1 MAALHTKVQI
11 ALHVPMQQAR
21 KAAGPGELPWE
32 QPCKYE
38 LQVALN
44 GLMAGVPTVTKGSG
58 ASVMFLLDGSGS
70 VTEGT
75 VIVVCIADR
84 LSSASYHGRLISDK
98 CRLHQQVHAKSMF
111 IRTSNA
117 VADLFLVMWLQT
129 TSAR

>member
-1 MAALHTKVQI
+1 
-11 ALHVPMQQAR
+11 MQQAR

-44 GLMAGVPTVTKGSG
+44 GLMAGVPTAAKGSG

-84 LSSASYHGRLISDK
+84 LSYASYHWRLVYNK

-111 IRTSNA
+111 ICTNDA
-117 VADLFLVMWLQT
+117 VTDLFLVMWLQT